1 MTTPLPLIRLVDDD
15 PDVLE
20 SLQFLFE
27 SEGWRVAAYADPL
40 TFLAGD
46 SPSVPGCLVLD
57 YNMPT
62 MSGLELQKL
71 MTERGYNLPIV
82 FLTGHGDIDL
92 AVAAVRRGAVD
103 FLQKSAPDM
112 NARLIDA
119 AAKAVARSLE
129 GFADLK
135 EDPFERTIVEKIAA
149 GALNRQI
156 AAQLGISVRTA
167 ETHRAAAMK
176 KLGVKNASELI
187 SLLRLAMPAS

>member
-27 SEGWRVAAYADPL
+27 SEGWRVAAYADPQ

-57 YNMPT
+57 YNMPA

-71 MTERGYNLPIV
+71 MTERGYNLPLV

-119 AAKAVARSLE
+119 VAKAVARSLE
-129 GFADLK
+129 GFADLR
-135 EDPFERTIVEKIAA
+135 EDPFEARRKLAS
-149 GALNRQI
+149 LNRQI

-187 SLLRLAMPAS
+187 SLLRLAMPSA

>member
-92 AVAAVRRGAVD
+92 AV
-103 FLQKSAPDM
+103 
-112 NARLIDA
+112 
-119 AAKAVARSLE
+119 
-129 GFADLK
+129 
-135 EDPFERTIVEKIAA
+135 
-149 GALNRQI
+149 
-156 AAQLGISVRTA
+156 TA
-167 ETHRAAAMK
+167 ERPTH
-176 KLGVKNASELI
+176 
-187 SLLRLAMPAS
+187 